1 MLIDTNITVVGKERG
16 KRRVGTVV
24 LVIIVTAARSRFAS
38 QKMTEKGGKNINSES
53 FVVLAL
59 LIIASI
65 PLIVFHTMFYKN
77 EPWSSFL

>member
-1 MLIDTNITVVGKERG
+1 
-16 KRRVGTVV
+16 
-24 LVIIVTAARSRFAS
+24 
-38 QKMTEKGGKNINSES
+38 MTEKGGKNINSES

-77 EPWSSFL
+77 EPEFILVERSIP